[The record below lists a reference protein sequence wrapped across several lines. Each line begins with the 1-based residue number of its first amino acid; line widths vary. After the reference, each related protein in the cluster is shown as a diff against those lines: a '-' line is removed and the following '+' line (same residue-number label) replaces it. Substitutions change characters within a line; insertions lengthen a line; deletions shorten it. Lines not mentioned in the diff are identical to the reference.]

1 MVSKGILVELS
12 ISSMIV
18 LTLLEIVLLTN
29 ISPSMLWLVY
39 MIVPI
44 LIVPMVLAVVWKRSF
59 ATVIMAI
66 GLLCMLGSMMLLPH
80 ILLIGSISKDKF
92 YATSLRSFL
101 LGIAMVAISMVMVY
115 KPEMFYAR
123 NRPRDDDE
131 DSIKVWDG
139 SSSSNSSSNS
149 RMASSKLLIPLR
161 KLLDDRENMLL
172 PVYRYV
178 LVIIDG
184 VTYLVSPDD
193 YVPVGSM
200 VVRRDG
206 MFIGVRKVL

>member
-12 ISSMIV
+12 ILSMIV

-39 MIVPI
+39 MIAPM
-44 LIVPMVLAVVWKRSF
+44 LTVPMVLAVVWKRSF

-80 ILLIGSISKDKF
+80 ILSIGIISKDKF
-92 YATSLRSFL
+92 YTASLRSFL
-101 LGIAMVAISMVMVY
+101 LGIAMVAISMIMVY
-115 KPEMFYAR
+115 KPEMLYAR

-131 DSIKVWDG
+131 DNIKVWDG
-139 SSSSNSSSNS
+139 SSSSSSSSS

-172 PVYRYV
+172 PMYRYV